1 MKSFIIILLL
11 CVIGGSKL
19 FAQKTEFI
27 ASAPSVV
34 EVGEQFRLSFVLN
47 NKGENLQVPT
57 IKGFDLLAGP
67 SLSTSSNITIINGD
81 MKQNQEYT
89 YTYILE
95 GQEEGE
101 FTIEP
106 ATITVDGKEYKS
118 QPLKIKVIK
127 GSGKPRNNAQSSGDV
142 SENRGSTSITD
153 DDLFLRM
160 EVSRNTLYVGESL
173 TATLKVYA
181 RVNLVDVQGKKIPPF
196 DGFLTEDV
204 KMSPAARWAIRSART
219 FGARVI

>member
-11 CVIGGSKL
+11 CVFGGSKL

-47 NKGENLQVPT
+47 AKGENLQVPT

-95 GQEEGE
+95 GQEEDAKYYRKLSQETGE
-101 FTIEP
+101 LYH
-106 ATITVDGKEYKS
+106 VDTSLSICICKS
-118 QPLKIKVIK
+118 ICNC
-127 GSGKPRNNAQSSGDV
+127 SKPDSFPKAA
-142 SENRGSTSITD
+142 
-153 DDLFLRM
+153 L
-160 EVSRNTLYVGESL
+160 SRYV
-173 TATLKVYA
+173 
-181 RVNLVDVQGKKIPPF
+181 
-196 DGFLTEDV
+196 
-204 KMSPAARWAIRSART
+204 
-219 FGARVI
+219 

>member
-1 MKSFIIILLL
+1 MGLSYLPKRQNYR
-11 CVIGGSKL
+11 C
-19 FAQKTEFI
+19 
-27 ASAPSVV
+27 SAPSVV

-47 NKGENLQVPT
+47 NKGEKLQVPT

-127 GSGKPRNNAQSSGDV
+127 GSGKPRIIPKVPGM
-142 SENRGSTSITD
+142 
-153 DDLFLRM
+153 FLR
-160 EVSRNTLYVGESL
+160 T
-173 TATLKVYA
+173 
-181 RVNLVDVQGKKIPPF
+181 GKYF
-196 DGFLTEDV
+196 DYG
-204 KMSPAARWAIRSART
+204 
-219 FGARVI
+219 

>member
-11 CVIGGSKL
+11 CVFGGSKL

-47 NKGENLQVPT
+47 AKGENLQVPT

-127 GSGKPRNNAQSSGDV
+127 GSGKPRNNTQSSGDV
-142 SENRGSTSITD
+142 SESRGSTSITD

-173 TATLKVYA
+173 TATLKV
-181 RVNLVDVQGKKIPPF
+181 
-196 DGFLTEDV
+196 
-204 KMSPAARWAIRSART
+204 
-219 FGARVI
+219 

>member
-11 CVIGGSKL
+11 CVFGGSKL

-34 EVGEQFRLSFVLN
+34 EVGEHFRLSFVLN
-47 NKGENLQVPT
+47 AKGENLQVPT

-127 GSGKPRNNAQSSGDV
+127 GSGKPRNNTQSSGDV
-142 SENRGSTSITD
+142 SESRGSTSITD

-204 KMSPAARWAIRSART
+204 KIPQIHLEREEYK
-219 FGARVI
+219 

>member
-106 ATITVDGKEYKS
+106 GHDH
-118 QPLKIKVIK
+118 
-127 GSGKPRNNAQSSGDV
+127 
-142 SENRGSTSITD
+142 RG
-153 DDLFLRM
+153 
-160 EVSRNTLYVGESL
+160 
-173 TATLKVYA
+173 
-181 RVNLVDVQGKKIPPF
+181 
-196 DGFLTEDV
+196 
-204 KMSPAARWAIRSART
+204 W
-219 FGARVI
+219 